1 MIEKFLELVK
11 EIFKSL
17 KREREYMATNFTVDP
32 SKQATFKQFNAV
44 CHRYAALLH
53 PEMDKTRYGLYRA
66 FRTALAIHT
75 KANGFLTM
83 GDVQKALKADKVP
96 PAIVKL
102 LTEKPKASKAKAK
115 PKAAK
120 PKAKA
125 AKPKLTVVDSRDAK
139 IAKLQAQ
146 LDALQTLL
154 NDM

>member
-1 MIEKFLELVK
+1 
-11 EIFKSL
+11 
-17 KREREYMATNFTVDP
+17 MATIFTVEP

-44 CHRYAALLH
+44 CHRYAALLR
-53 PEMDKTRYGLYRA
+53 PEKDKTRYELYRA
-66 FRTALAIHT
+66 FRKALAIHT

-96 PAIVKL
+96 APLMKL
-102 LTEKPKASKAKAK
+102 LQAEAKAEAKPKAKAK

-120 PKAKA
+120 AKKPKA
-125 AKPKLTVVDSRDAK
+125 AKPKADPRDAK

>member
-1 MIEKFLELVK
+1 
-11 EIFKSL
+11 
-17 KREREYMATNFTVDP
+17 MATNFTVDP

-44 CHRYAALLH
+44 CHRYAALLR
-53 PEMDKTRYGLYRA
+53 PEKDKTRYELYRA
-66 FRTALAIHT
+66 FRKALAIHT

-96 PAIVKL
+96 APLMKL
-102 LTEKPKASKAKAK
+102 LQAEAKAEAKPKAAKAKK

-120 PKAKA
+120 PKAD
-125 AKPKLTVVDSRDAK
+125 PRDAK

>member
-1 MIEKFLELVK
+1 
-11 EIFKSL
+11 
-17 KREREYMATNFTVDP
+17 MATNFTVDP

-44 CHRYAALLH
+44 CHRYAALLR
-53 PEMDKTRYGLYRA
+53 PEKDKTRYELYRA
-66 FRTALAIHT
+66 FRKALAIHT

-96 PAIVKL
+96 APLMKL
-102 LTEKPKASKAKAK
+102 LQAEAKPKAKAK

-120 PKAKA
+120 AKKPKA
-125 AKPKLTVVDSRDAK
+125 AKPKADPRDAK

>member
-1 MIEKFLELVK
+1 
-11 EIFKSL
+11 
-17 KREREYMATNFTVDP
+17 MAPNFTVDP

-44 CHRYAALLH
+44 CHRYAALLR
-53 PEMDKTRYGLYRA
+53 PEKDKTRYELYRA
-66 FRTALAIHT
+66 FRKALAIHT

-96 PAIVKL
+96 ATLMKL
-102 LTEKPKASKAKAK
+102 LQAEAKAEAKPKAKAK

-120 PKAKA
+120 AKKPKA
-125 AKPKLTVVDSRDAK
+125 AKPKADPRDAK

>member
-1 MIEKFLELVK
+1 MSFQSLEQVK
-11 EIFKSL
+11 EIEKTP
-17 KREREYMATNFTVDP
+17 KREREDMATNFTVDP

-44 CHRYAALLH
+44 CHRYAALLR
-53 PEMDKTRYGLYRA
+53 PEKDKTRYELYRA
-66 FRTALAIHT
+66 FRKALAIHT

-96 PAIVKL
+96 APLMKL
-102 LTEKPKASKAKAK
+102 LQAEAKAK

-120 PKAKA
+120 AKKPKA
-125 AKPKLTVVDSRDAK
+125 AKPKADPRDAK

>member
-1 MIEKFLELVK
+1 
-11 EIFKSL
+11 
-17 KREREYMATNFTVDP
+17 MATNFTVDP

-44 CHRYAALLH
+44 CHRYAALLR
-53 PEMDKTRYGLYRA
+53 PEKDKTRYELYRA
-66 FRTALAIHT
+66 FRKALAIHT

-96 PAIVKL
+96 APLMKL
-102 LTEKPKASKAKAK
+102 LQAEAKAAAKPKAKAK

-120 PKAKA
+120 PKAD
-125 AKPKLTVVDSRDAK
+125 PRDAK

>member
-1 MIEKFLELVK
+1 
-11 EIFKSL
+11 
-17 KREREYMATNFTVDP
+17 MATNFTVDP

-44 CHRYAALLH
+44 CHRYAALLR
-53 PEMDKTRYGLYRA
+53 PEKDKTRYELYRA
-66 FRTALAIHT
+66 FRKALAIHT

-83 GDVQKALKADKVP
+83 GAVQKALKADKVP
-96 PAIVKL
+96 APLMKL
-102 LTEKPKASKAKAK
+102 LQAEAKAEAKPKAKAK

-120 PKAKA
+120 AKQPKAE
-125 AKPKLTVVDSRDAK
+125 KPKADPRDAK